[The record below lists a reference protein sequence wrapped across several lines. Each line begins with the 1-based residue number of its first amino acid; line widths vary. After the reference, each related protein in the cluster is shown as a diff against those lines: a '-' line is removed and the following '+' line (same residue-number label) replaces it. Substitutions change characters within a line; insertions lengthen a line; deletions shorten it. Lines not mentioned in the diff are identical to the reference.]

1 MDFTKLHI
9 FYAVANVCNI
19 STASEQLHM
28 SRQNISKV
36 LRQLEQELNC
46 QLLVR
51 TSSGVR
57 LTEKGVLFLE
67 YISQLKDLT
76 ASFHQKLADVQAVSY
91 SLLLCYQFQQSIN
104 ELFSDCSEEVSA
116 LNLFNSDANS
126 INSCLKNTPRE
137 LVSYDLILSCCDG
150 KFLRTLPPSP
160 DFSLQELVRQPIG
173 VIISSHHPLSAHYT
187 PGQPIAPDALLAH
200 SLIAMTD
207 KLTRTPVQVQ
217 LVQNRYSELTV
228 SRLSNDLGIFR
239 DGILSAKYYG
249 FSDLYGFYS
258 LFSPADAQWHPLEG
272 DPIELTYF
280 CLVQHNVR
288 QSFRQIFLSKLE
300 EHIHAVLENTVS
312 E

>member
-1 MDFTKLHI
+1 MDFAKLQI
-9 FYAVANVCNI
+9 FYTVANISNI

-36 LRQLEQELNC
+36 LRQLEQELDC

-57 LTEKGVLFLE
+57 LTEKGALFLE
-67 YISQLKDLT
+67 YISQLRELT
-76 ASFHQKLADVQAVSY
+76 ASFRQQLADVKAVSY
-91 SLLLCYQFQQSIN
+91 SLLICYQFQQSIN
-104 ELFSDCSEEVSA
+104 ELFNDCPEDVAA

-137 LVSYDLILSCCDG
+137 LTTYDLILSCSDG
-150 KFLRTLPPSP
+150 KFLRTLPPLS

-173 VIISSHHPLSAHYT
+173 VIISKQHPLSLQYA
-187 PGQPIAPDALLAH
+187 PDQAIAPEALLAH

-217 LVQNRYSELTV
+217 LIQNHYSDFTV
-228 SRLSNDLGIFR
+228 SRLSNDLAVFR

-258 LFSPADAQWHPLEG
+258 LFSADAAQWHPLEG
-272 DPIELTYF
+272 EPIELTYF
-280 CLVQHNVR
+280 CLIQHSVR
-288 QSFRQIFLSKLE
+288 QSFRDIFLSRLE
-300 EHIHAVLENTVS
+300 EHIQMVLQN
-312 E
+312 